1 MQVWL
6 VNININPM
14 QAWQAR
20 YYCGSVLILINHNPF
35 LAD

>member
-20 YYCGSVLILINHNPF
+20 YYCGSVLILEPV
-35 LAD
+35 